1 MHDAIPKSL
10 NRAPVDFRPEKFLII
25 WYAFGGLADD
35 LKIAD
40 NSINSTG
47 VSAERAEI
55 YTSSGHHE
63 KFETMRSRSMRLMS
77 LSTRD
82 CRAEIA
88 TGNFS
93 WCP

>member
-1 MHDAIPKSL
+1 MQDAIPKSL

-35 LKIAD
+35 FKIAD

-55 YTSSGHHE
+55 YTSSLIGDLVARFLHVGN
-63 KFETMRSRSMRLMS
+63 KQRPV
-77 LSTRD
+77 
-82 CRAEIA
+82 
-88 TGNFS
+88 TGRHRPG
-93 WCP
+93 C